1 MKFPDLRDFGLSPKL
16 CAKVQ
21 NALQPGEL
29 VRWVGQ
35 PVARHFEPDKV
46 NRVVGVLFFLP
57 FGLIGA
63 ALMYFLL
70 AGRMHTDSLTS
81 LVLCWLMSIV
91 FFMVPIIAVIIVPL
105 VHAAGLRNT
114 AYVITNR
121 RAVVCGGEV
130 DAWPLEPEMVISN
143 CSSADG
149 CGNLVFSLRP
159 NRYSHEDDPRLW
171 IEVGFMDIRNVRLV
185 EEILEKAIAE
195 REKV

>member
-21 NALQPGEL
+21 NALQSGEL

-35 PVARHFEPDKV
+35 PVVRHFEPDRG
-46 NRVVGVLFFLP
+46 NRVFGVLFFLP

-63 ALMYFLL
+63 TLMYFLL

-91 FFMVPIIAVIIVPL
+91 FFMVPIIALIIVPL

-121 RAVVCGGEV
+121 RAVVCGSEV

-195 REKV
+195 RENV

>member
-1 MKFPDLRDFGLSPKL
+1 MPVDLRDFGLSARH
-16 CAKVQ
+16 CAMVQ
-21 NALQPGEL
+21 AALQPGEQ

-35 PVARHFEPDKV
+35 PVVRHIEPDRG

-91 FFMVPIIAVIIVPL
+91 FFMVPIIACIIAPR
-105 VHAAGLRNT
+105 VHAAGLRRT
-114 AYVITNR
+114 VYVITNR
-121 RAVVCGGEV
+121 RAVACGQGTES
-130 DAWPLEPEMVISN
+130 WPLAPGMVISN
-143 CSSADG
+143 QQAKDG

-159 NRYSHEDDPRLW
+159 NEDHPGW
-171 IEVGFMDIRNVRLV
+171 VEFGFMDIRDVRLV

-195 REKV
+195 REDSR

>member
-1 MKFPDLRDFGLSPKL
+1 MSADLRDFGLSPKL

-21 NALQPGEL
+21 NALLPGEQ
-29 VRWVGQ
+29 VCWVGQ
-35 PVARHFEPDKV
+35 PVVRHFEPDRG
-46 NRVVGVLFFLP
+46 NRVFGVLFFSL
-57 FGLIGA
+57 FGFVGA
-63 ALMYFLL
+63 GMMYLL
-70 AGRMHTDSLTS
+70 LNDSIRPDS
-81 LVLCWLMSIV
+81 MMKLVLIWLVAII
-91 FFMVPIIAVIIVPL
+91 FFMVPIVACIIAPR

-121 RAVVCGGEV
+121 RAIVCGSEV

-171 IEVGFMDIRNVRLV
+171 IEVGFMDIRDVRLV

-195 REKV
+195 RKKA

>member
-70 AGRMHTDSLTS
+70 AGRMHTDSLNS
-81 LVLCWLMSIV
+81 LVLCWLMAII
-91 FFMVPIIAVIIVPL
+91 FFMVPIIACIIAPR
-105 VHAAGLRNT
+105 VHAAGLRRT
-114 AYVITNR
+114 VYVITNR
-121 RAVVCGGEV
+121 RAVVCGQGTES
-130 DAWPLEPEMVISN
+130 WPLAPGMVISN
-143 CSSADG
+143 QQAKDG

-159 NRYSHEDDPRLW
+159 NEDHPGW
-171 IEVGFMDIRNVRLV
+171 VEFGFMDIRDVRLV
-185 EEILEKAIAE
+185 EEILEKAISE
-195 REKV
+195 RENA

>member
-35 PVARHFEPDKV
+35 PVVRHFEPDKV

-81 LVLCWLMSIV
+81 LVLCWLMAIV
-91 FFMVPIIAVIIVPL
+91 FFMVPIVACIIVPQ

-121 RAVVCGGEV
+121 RAVVCGQGTKS
-130 DAWPLEPEMVISN
+130 WPLAPGMVISN
-143 CSSADG
+143 QQAKDG

-159 NRYSHEDDPRLW
+159 NEDHPGW
-171 IEVGFMDIRNVRLV
+171 VEFGFMDIRDVRLV
-185 EEILEKAIAE
+185 EEILEKAISE
-195 REKV
+195 RENA

>member
-35 PVARHFEPDKV
+35 PVIRHFEPDKV

-91 FFMVPIIAVIIVPL
+91 FFMVPIVACIIVPQ

-121 RAVVCGGEV
+121 RAVVCGSEV
-130 DAWPLEPEMVISN
+130 DAWPLAPGMVISN
-143 CSSADG
+143 QQAKDG

-159 NRYSHEDDPRLW
+159 NEDHPGW
-171 IEVGFMDIRNVRLV
+171 VEFGFMDIRDVRLV
-185 EEILEKAIAE
+185 EEILENAIAE
-195 REKV
+195 REDS

>member
-35 PVARHFEPDKV
+35 PVVRHFEPDV
-46 NRVVGVLFFLP
+46 GNRMFGVLFFSLFGFVGAGMMYLILNGSLHP
-57 FGLIGA
+57 DSMMGLI
-63 ALMYFLL
+63 
-70 AGRMHTDSLTS
+70 
-81 LVLCWLMSIV
+81 LCWLMAIV
-91 FFMVPIIAVIIVPL
+91 FFMVPIVACIIVPQ

-121 RAVVCGGEV
+121 RAVVCGSEV

-171 IEVGFMDIRNVRLV
+171 IEVGFMDIRNVRQV

-195 REKV
+195 RENV